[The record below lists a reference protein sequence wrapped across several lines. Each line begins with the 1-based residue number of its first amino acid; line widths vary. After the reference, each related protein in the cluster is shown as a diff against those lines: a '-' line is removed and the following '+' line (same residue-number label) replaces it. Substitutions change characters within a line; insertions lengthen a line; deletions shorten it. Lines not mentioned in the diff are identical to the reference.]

1 MSPGLDSV
9 GLRIKAL
16 LISLVIVGLVAALYV
31 AAERVKVESRN
42 RAVELVIDYSEVA
55 QLTATAD
62 KSALEVLRSLK
73 QSGVTSAAVSEQTL
87 RDLMDE
93 GVVSPVPSQPGN
105 DTVISVNGGKVNED
119 RVRSALATTLLPP
132 CGCMHLMLYWKQ
144 PISNHIALG
153 KRLPMQ
159 YLEQLPV
166 GFSDEAVRDVKHSG
180 MGVVARL
187 LNYPGANPTS
197 IRAGLRE
204 LRDTNVRTIVFQGD
218 QVLGF
223 KGAVE
228 ETAKAFE
235 EYGLNFGRVEF
246 AKQKGEQEIA
256 VKAPANV
263 IPVHSITQNEM
274 PGLSETAI
282 AERFQKAVR
291 ERGVRICY
299 VRMFYSASDDLLR
312 DNCDYIR
319 GIARAIR
326 AAGYELKPA
335 HPMGEVAVPSWVR
348 LVVALGVAAGAV
360 LLLLRVVDLSSGA
373 ALGLTIAAVVASV
386 GLASTGATGL
396 KLVAFLSALVFP
408 TLGAL
413 WAIRGAPESPTA
425 VAKPLLRA
433 WGRILGAVG
442 ISVVGGVLIVGLLSS
457 REFMLRTNQF
467 MGIKA
472 AHLLPIL
479 ALAGLFAGG
488 IAYAAATWPQQRRR
502 MAEAYGRIS
511 ASPILIGQVIGL
523 MAIVV
528 LLALV
533 VARSGN
539 DAGLQVS
546 SLELKFRAIL
556 DKVLFVRPRTKEF
569 LIGYPLL
576 LCGLAF
582 LLRGRRQWGAV
593 LVTIG
598 SLGLVSALNTFCH
611 IHTPLA
617 VTALRVV
624 NGVLVGSVLGVL
636 LYRVIGRLPGR
647 EEK

>member
-1 MSPGLDSV
+1 MWPGLDSE

-16 LISLVIVGLVAALYV
+16 LIALVIVGLVAALYV

-42 RAVELVIDYSEVA
+42 RAVELVVDYGELA
-55 QLTATAD
+55 GIQAATGKPVMD
-62 KSALEVLRSLK
+62 ILSSLK
-73 QSGVTSAAVSEQTL
+73 QSGVTSVAISEQTMQ
-87 RDLMDE
+87 DAIEE
-93 GVVSPVPSQPGN
+93 GLV
-105 DTVISVNGGKVNED
+105 TV
-119 RVRSALATTLLPP
+119 LPP
-132 CGCMHLMLYWKQ
+132 RSTSQNFTMISYHPSLVYRLWRLGSIADEVQAVPTTPESFKPLRLKIHAPAAYWMQ
-144 PISNHIALG
+144 IPIG
-153 KRLPMQ
+153 VPDG
-159 YLEQLPV
+159 PV
-166 GFSDEAVRDVKHSG
+166 AAVRDAG
-180 MGVVARL
+180 LWPIARL
-187 LNYPGANPTS
+187 MNFPGATS
-197 IRAGLRE
+197 KIIEDDLWSS
-204 LRDTNVRTIVFQGD
+204 TIGGTVIFQGD

-228 ETAKAFE
+228 DTAKAFE
-235 EYGLNFGRVEF
+235 KHGLNFGRVEF

-256 VKAPANV
+256 VKAPGNV

-319 GIARAIR
+319 GIARAIH

-348 LVVALGVAAGAV
+348 LIVALGVAAGAM
-360 LLLLRVVDLSSGA
+360 LLLMMVIDLSTGA
-373 ALGLTIAAVVASV
+373 AVGLTIAAVAASI
-386 GLASTGATGL
+386 GLASTGAMGL
-396 KLVAFLSALVFP
+396 KLVAFGSALVFP
-408 TLGAL
+408 TLAVL
-413 WAIRGAPESPTA
+413 WAIRDVPESPTA
-425 VAKPLLRA
+425 VQKPLLHA
-433 WGRILGAVG
+433 WGQMLGAIG
-442 ISVVGGVLIVGLLSS
+442 ISVMGGVLIVGLLSS

-479 ALAGLFAGG
+479 ALAALFAGG
-488 IAYAAATWPQQRRR
+488 IAYAAATWPEQRKR
-502 MAEAYGRIS
+502 MTEAYARIS
-511 ASPILIGQVIGL
+511 SSPILMGQVIGL

-582 LLRGRRQWGAV
+582 LLRGRRQWGAA

-611 IHTPLA
+611 IHTPLE

-624 NGVLVGSVLGVL
+624 NGVIVGSILGAV
-636 LYRVIGRLPGR
+636 LYRLIGRLPGK